1 MSYPDIAELSNAYT
15 LCTCGAVCTRACTV
29 CASVTWE
36 RGPCVKQLWAERAN
50 TIMPVKIPPGSK
62 VVERGDNYAIW
73 EELSDA
79 EIVERTI
86 DFVEK
91 LGMYME
97 PWQAAALRAIL
108 LHGGDVAIGLPRQHP

>member
-1 MSYPDIAELSNAYT
+1 
-15 LCTCGAVCTRACTV
+15 
-29 CASVTWE
+29 
-36 RGPCVKQLWAERAN
+36 
-50 TIMPVKIPPGSK
+50 VKIPPGSK